1 MQTRIMISIRSSSRK
16 ENRKNDLFVKALAL
30 YFIMLPIGTLSI
42 GTIGSLLKIFALL
55 PGIIWILES
64 HATQK
69 CPRVISSALF
79 VFWLALS
86 MFWTVDLAGSYQV
99 TISYLMFLMMLVA
112 VAAYEYSEKDILFL
126 KKSLIWASRL
136 TVVCTILFA
145 GRIDGRLRMSG
156 IMNEDPNYLCM
167 YFSFGLAYCMEK
179 VCGNNKISDR
189 LKALMELLVY
199 IYIVVFTGSRGGS
212 LAIMTV
218 LVVAYFQLERRKP
231 NTLRIFVG
239 KCAILLMGT
248 IGVVLLANMIP
259 ETVLQRFNPT
269 VIRESGGV
277 GRYQLWLDS
286 INAFGNANVFRQL
299 FGFGTGSILTVAR
312 KFSFSK
318 IAVVHNIFLQTLLEV
333 GLIGLVLFLVF
344 VLGFWNEA
352 RKSGNIFA
360 LSVISG
366 MIVLSLS
373 VSIYTFKPYWNI
385 MLFILCLTRQ
395 KESLDIQEVF

>member
-1 MQTRIMISIRSSSRK
+1 MQTRIMISMRGYSGK
-16 ENRKNDLFVKALAL
+16 ENRKNDSFVKALAL
-30 YFIMLPIGTLSI
+30 YFVMLPIGTLSI
-42 GTIGSLLKIFALL
+42 GTVGSLLKIFALL

-69 CPRVISSALF
+69 CPCVIYSALF

-99 TISYLMFLMMLVA
+99 TSSYLMFLMMLVA
-112 VAAYEYSEKDILFL
+112 VAAYEYSDQDILFL
-126 KKSLIWASRL
+126 KKSLIWSARL
-136 TVVCTILFA
+136 TVVCTFLFA

-179 VCGNNKISDR
+179 VWGNNKISDR
-189 LKALMELLVY
+189 LKALVELLVY
-199 IYIVVFTGSRGGS
+199 IYIIVFTGSRGGS

-218 LVVAYFQLERRKP
+218 LMVAYFQMERRKP
-231 NTLRIFVG
+231 NTLRIFAG

-269 VIRESGGV
+269 VIGESGGV

-312 KFSFSK
+312 EFSFSK
-318 IAVVHNIFLQTLLEV
+318 TAVVHNIFLQTLLEV
-333 GLIGLVLFLVF
+333 GLIGLALFLVF
-344 VLGFWNEA
+344 VLGFWNGA

-373 VSIYTFKPYWNI
+373 ISMYTFKPYWNI